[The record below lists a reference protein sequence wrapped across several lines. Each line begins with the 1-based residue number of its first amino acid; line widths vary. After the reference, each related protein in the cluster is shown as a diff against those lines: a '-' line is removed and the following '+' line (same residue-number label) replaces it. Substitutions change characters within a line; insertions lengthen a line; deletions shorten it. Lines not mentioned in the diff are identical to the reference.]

1 MNKPHIPL
9 EKYLE
14 QKLQLVGEMYWITNS
29 NLCYIDNDGN
39 LDDETMYKE
48 LKEEIR
54 IVNGFLREYKLIS
67 KQYRD
72 VFENE
77 ENKWIYIKSLKT

>member
-1 MNKPHIPL
+1 MNKPHISL

-14 QKLQLVGEMYWITNS
+14 DKLELIGEMYWITNPS
-29 NLCYIDNDGN
+29 LCLIDNDGE
-39 LDDETMYKE
+39 LDGETMLKE
-48 LKEEIR
+48 LKEEIA

-77 ENKWIYIKSLKT
+77 ED

>member
-1 MNKPHIPL
+1 MNKPYIPL

-14 QKLQLVGEMYWITNS
+14 EKLQLIGEMYYITNP
-29 NLCYIDNDGN
+29 NLCLIDNDGK
-39 LDDETMYKE
+39 LDDETMYRE
-48 LKEEIR
+48 IKEEID
-54 IVNGFLREYKLIS
+54 IVNGWLREYKCIS

-77 ENKWIYIKSLKT
+77 EDEWI

>member
-14 QKLQLVGEMYWITNS
+14 EKIDLMGEMYWITNP
-29 NLCYIDNDGN
+29 NLCLIDNDGN

-54 IVNGFLREYKLIS
+54 IVNGFLREYKCIC
-67 KQYRD
+67 KKYRD

-77 ENKWIYIKSLKT
+77 EDEWI

>member
-14 QKLQLVGEMYWITNS
+14 EKIDLVGEMYWITNP
-29 NLCYIDNDGN
+29 NLCLIDNDGN

-48 LKEEIR
+48 LKEEI
-54 IVNGFLREYKLIS
+54 K
-67 KQYRD
+67 
-72 VFENE
+72 
-77 ENKWIYIKSLKT
+77 

>member
-1 MNKPHIPL
+1 MNKPHIPV

-14 QKLQLVGEMYWITNS
+14 DKLQQIGEMYWITNP

-39 LDDETMYKE
+39 VNTE
-48 LKEEIR
+48 LTLQEIKEEID
-54 IVNGFLREYKLIS
+54 IVNSWLREYKCIC
-67 KQYRD
+67 KKYRD

-77 ENKWIYIKSLKT
+77 EDE

>member
-14 QKLQLVGEMYWITNS
+14 QKLQLIGEMYWITNP
-29 NLCYIDNDGN
+29 NLCYTDNDGN
-39 LDDETMYKE
+39 VNTE
-48 LKEEIR
+48 LILHEIKEEID
-54 IVNGFLREYKLIS
+54 IVNGWLREYKCIS

-77 ENKWIYIKSLKT
+77 ENK

>member
-77 ENKWIYIKSLKT
+77 ENK

>member
-14 QKLQLVGEMYWITNS
+14 EKFQLIGEMYYITNP
-29 NLCYIDNDGN
+29 NLCLTDNDGK
-39 LDDETMYKE
+39 LDDETIYKE
-48 LKEEIR
+48 IKEEID
-54 IVNGFLREYKLIS
+54 IVNSWLREYKCIC
-67 KQYRD
+67 KKYRD

-77 ENKWIYIKSLKT
+77 ENK

>member
-14 QKLQLVGEMYWITNS
+14 EKLQHIGEMYWITNP

-39 LDDETMYKE
+39 VNADLTLQEI
-48 LKEEIR
+48 KEEID
-54 IVNGFLREYKLIS
+54 IVNGWLREYKCIC
-67 KQYRD
+67 KKYRD

-77 ENKWIYIKSLKT
+77 EDE